1 MKFEYNKQ
9 YIDAILIALAV
20 IFPIILIG
28 EPFADDFFRM
38 TGERDFSR
46 DGRYIVNYLLKIL
59 SQDSFLF
66 NPYPLAQVSGIII
79 YALTLTLIIRKIG
92 IIDRLQSGLL
102 LLVTLTTPYMLAVYP
117 YNYDA
122 LSICIALSLFSI
134 APFIFNP
141 NIFSYKSK
149 ELYLKSFGK
158 IALLIVAFLFY
169 QPVLPTFVIASL
181 FLFYYAKENKKQ
193 ILIYNA
199 VMIIVAYLFYTK
211 GILNIY
217 DDAVWYKQQSRINN
231 IFLIPDSIYYGLQ
244 SIGSFVIDYYKG
256 FNSTPVL
263 IIIFFALYISF
274 KQSKNKKGLER
285 LICIIGIPSMIL
297 INIIA
302 ISVINIQP
310 KDLHLRLFISM
321 SSALFYIVL
330 IGLININDNKRYI
343 YNIFMFMIVV
353 PSISMLCIFSYAF
366 KLQKQYEK
374 MMITTLYDGF
384 TFINQHKDEMQ
395 KRGIIAKNVIYFMCQ
410 NDCLN
415 PYSTK
420 LVQRKAYMQDLL
432 YANTLFN
439 YFVTG
444 LNQYFISYNIN
455 NQILTQSQYYIYKRD
470 KEIQENEKIYS
481 SYLYDIYY
489 DVNKHVSNY
498 IIYVKS

>member
-79 YALTLTLIIRKIG
+79 YALILTLIIRKIG

-141 NIFSYKSK
+141 NILSYKSK
-149 ELYLKSFGK
+149 ELYLKSFEK

-211 GILNIY
+211 AILNIY
-217 DDAVWYKQQSRINN
+217 DDAVWYKQQSQINN

-244 SIGSFVIDYYKG
+244 SIGSFVINYYKG
-256 FNSTPVL
+256 FNGIPVL

-274 KQSKNKKGLER
+274 KQSKNKKGFKQLVYY
-285 LICIIGIPSMIL
+285 IGIPSMIL
-297 INIIA
+297 VNIIA
-302 ISVINIQP
+302 ISIINVKSQ
-310 KDLHLRLFISM
+310 DLHLRLFISM
-321 SSALFYIVL
+321 SSALFYIIL
-330 IGLININDNKRYI
+330 I
-343 YNIFMFMIVV
+343 
-353 PSISMLCIFSYAF
+353 
-366 KLQKQYEK
+366 
-374 MMITTLYDGF
+374 
-384 TFINQHKDEMQ
+384 
-395 KRGIIAKNVIYFMCQ
+395 
-410 NDCLN
+410 
-415 PYSTK
+415 
-420 LVQRKAYMQDLL
+420 
-432 YANTLFN
+432 
-439 YFVTG
+439 
-444 LNQYFISYNIN
+444 
-455 NQILTQSQYYIYKRD
+455 
-470 KEIQENEKIYS
+470 
-481 SYLYDIYY
+481 
-489 DVNKHVSNY
+489 
-498 IIYVKS
+498 